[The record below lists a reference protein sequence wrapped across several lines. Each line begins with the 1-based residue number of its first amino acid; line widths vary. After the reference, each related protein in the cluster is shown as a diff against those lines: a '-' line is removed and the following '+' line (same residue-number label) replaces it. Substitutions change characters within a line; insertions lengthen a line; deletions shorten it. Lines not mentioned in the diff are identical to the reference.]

1 MVTFSSGSIS
11 ECLAHQCDGVF
22 NLAFEIFTLYFGDQ
36 RFHPVGFIS
45 SKPPYTHICNSC
57 ELSGTPSNFIN
68 AIIFF
73 FPESLCKPLSYLR
86 ISLNHFILFFVEASV
101 WQFYY
106 LRKQS
111 YKTFIISTVRIPVTP
126 FYIPMTRTTV
136 LSTYIDKVVYP
147 YTIVEFLDHPT
158 RLLSVSKAVCVLW
171 IWMTANL
178 EGTRAI
184 WSSFISP
191 F

>member
-1 MVTFSSGSIS
+1 MVFLTSLLKSSLYILVIS
-11 ECLAHQCDGVF
+11 D
-22 NLAFEIFTLYFGDQ
+22 FTLLVSLVRNLHIRIFAT
-36 RFHPVGFIS
+36 VVS
-45 SKPPYTHICNSC
+45 SQAPQVTLLTRLY
-57 ELSGTPSNFIN
+57 
-68 AIIFF
+68 FF